1 MGSFA
6 GFMTMYAAGR
16 FLGHELLKHGSRV
29 FARETIDRVHGWFE
43 RYGVGVVLAN
53 RFLSGARSVISIC
66 AGIARL
72 SPWLVAVCCLVSCLI
87 WNGLL
92 IWAGSKVGEN
102 WGMIIG
108 MLKKYNAVMAVVL
121 AVGAAVWIARSILQR
136 RAQREGEKKY

>member
-1 MGSFA
+1 
-6 GFMTMYAAGR
+6 
-16 FLGHELLKHGSRV
+16 
-29 FARETIDRVHGWFE
+29 
-43 RYGVGVVLAN
+43 
-53 RFLSGARSVISIC
+53 
-66 AGIARL
+66 
-72 SPWLVAVCCLVSCLI
+72 VSCLI